1 MSRICLIVCV
11 ALMLQVCQAYY
22 GPYEHFPS
30 SNPYE
35 SAAHPWN
42 YVYNPSARVPGH
54 QFEGRVINRQQPSS
68 YPLWK
73 HSADNEVG
81 DGEVESRL
89 FNRLTANLLNAGFFS
104 NRFGNNVG
112 NGKPVQNSRPFSQIN
127 KWIPLTVNPDFP
139 SVISKFES
147 CTTFSE
153 EEGICVPG
161 AACSLFGGRPTG
173 SCGLKSVCC
182 INAVSRCGTTIT
194 LNNTYWQPPVTLGS
208 SCSLTIKLDEGLLEQ
223 PKEISQIRL
232 DFTSFSISQPNA
244 EGNCATDVFKVIG
257 ADNVV
262 PAICGD
268 NAGQHMYLNVPSR
281 GPLRSGKAVNTQPS
295 KEITLN
301 FEFGALS
308 TAARMWNIQISM
320 LPKGASFLAPA
331 DCLQYFAAARGRI
344 SSFNWQDV
352 ETTTTRQLN
361 NQNYN
366 ICFRTEEIERKRAS
380 EMCLSVCPVKNG
392 GDAFSIT
399 TPTAATNPAA
409 ALANAQA
416 AADAAAVTVAEE
428 TVTAAQDAL
437 ATAQTDVTT
446 AEEAV
451 AAAEATLAEQE
462 ANLAAAR
469 ETLTQAQVDLA
480 TAQTALEAAGEN
492 PSAELIQAVTDA
504 EAAVAEAQAAVD
516 AAQAAVNPAEVA
528 AAQEALTAAQT
539 ALVDAETAVTTAEE
553 NLALAQAAATDSA
566 NAAAAASDSASLFGA
581 VGTVF
586 TAAPAD
592 GVTTATCLYDYLLIS
607 GGRDATNI
615 EADRYC
621 GNELNP
627 AGSAGQAVSVPVC
640 TPIKSFRITY
650 RTDGTE
656 GEVVE
661 GLNTIP
667 APADELNTG
676 FCLVYQEK

>member
-1 MSRICLIVCV
+1 MSSIYLIVCV
-11 ALMLQVCQAYY
+11 AMMLQASRAYY
-22 GPYEHFPS
+22 HHYEHFPS
-30 SNPYE
+30 SHPYGIV
-35 SAAHPWN
+35 AHPWN
-42 YVYNPSARVPGH
+42 YVYSQSPRVPGH

-73 HSADNEVG
+73 HLADNEVG
-81 DGEVESRL
+81 EGEVESRL
-89 FNRLTANLLNAGFFS
+89 FNRLTANLMNAGFFG

-112 NGKPVQNSRPFSQIN
+112 NGKPVQNSRPFSLVN

-161 AACSLFGGRPTG
+161 AACSLFGGRPSG

-182 INAVSRCGTTIT
+182 INAVSKCGTTIT

-208 SCSLTIKLDEGLLEQ
+208 SCSLTIKLDASLVEQ
-223 PKEISQIRL
+223 PKEIAQIRL
-232 DFTSFSISQPNA
+232 DFATFSISQPNA
-244 EGNCATDVFKVIG
+244 EGNCAMDVFKVIG
-257 ADNVV
+257 ADNEV

-281 GPLRSGKAVNTQPS
+281 GPLRSGKATNAQPS
-295 KEITLN
+295 REITLS
-301 FEFGALS
+301 FEFGASS

-320 LPKGASFLAPA
+320 LPKGASYLAPA

-399 TPTAATNPAA
+399 TPTAATDPTAITV
-409 ALANAQA
+409 NAQA
-416 AADAAAVTVAEE
+416 AADAAALVAAEE
-428 TVTAAQDAL
+428 EAAAAQEALDTAQNDVTAA
-437 ATAQTDVTT
+437 
-446 AEEAV
+446 EEGL
-451 AAAEATLAEQE
+451 AAAQATLAEQE
-462 ANLAAAR
+462 ANLAAADA
-469 ETLTQAQVDLA
+469 TLA
-480 TAQTALEAAGEN
+480 EA
-492 PSAELIQAVTDA
+492 QAVLAD
-504 EAAVAEAQAAVD
+504 AQAAVD
-516 AAQAAVNPAEVA
+516 AAGGNPTDAQTQAVTDAQAAVDQAQAARDEAAAAVNPAEVD

-539 ALVDAETAVTTAEE
+539 TLADAETALTAAQE
-553 NLALAQAAATDSA
+553 NLAVAQTAATDSA
-566 NAAAAASDSASLFGA
+566 NAAAVAGDLASGNGA

-586 TAAPAD
+586 TVD
-592 GVTTATCLYDYLLIS
+592 GGATTATCLYDYLLIS
-607 GGRDATNI
+607 GGRDATNV

-621 GNELNP
+621 GNQLNP
-627 AGSAGQAVSVPVC
+627 AGPAGLAVSVPVC
-640 TPIKSFRITY
+640 TPVKSFRMTY

-661 GLNTIP
+661 GPNVIP
-667 APADELNTG
+667 APADDLNTG
-676 FCLVYQEK
+676 FCLIYQEK